1 MSFDLSSDYFR
12 LFGLPVSFDIDT
24 AQLTSRFR
32 DLQQTIHPDR
42 FASASEQERRLSLQ
56 YATRVNEA
64 YRILRDPLERARY
77 LLELKGVAWEDEQS
91 TLNDPVF
98 LMEQMEL
105 REALAEVREQP
116 DPLDAIAGM
125 LTDVNGRIGQGT
137 AQLQA
142 LLADDTEENLLQ
154 ARQEIR
160 KMQFLYKLR
169 SEAES
174 TEAELED
181 QI

>member
-12 LFGLPVSFDIDT
+12 LFGLPVSFVIDMG
-24 AQLTSRFR
+24 QLSSRFR
-32 DLQQTIHPDR
+32 ELQQTIHPDR
-42 FASASEQERRLSLQ
+42 FASASDQERRLSLQ

-77 LLELKGVAWEDEQS
+77 LLELKGIAWEDEQS

-105 REALAEVREQP
+105 REALSEIDEQP
-116 DPLDAIAGM
+116 DPLQAIAGM
-125 LTDVNGRIGQGT
+125 LADVNERIQQGT
-137 AQLQA
+137 GHLE
-142 LLADDTEENLLQ
+142 LLLRDDAGENLLQ

-174 TEAELED
+174 IEAELED